1 MDKLYISLL
10 LLFAVFGAFCF
21 NAGHRRAYRIALKGL
36 LKGQLDFLARRIAWL
51 GENRAGVGREDFE
64 RSLFSY
70 ETVGQL
76 ALGWYR
82 SFRGVRDDREL
93 RALKAELKSKLAELL
108 ALLEAVG
115 AERGLGP
122 SAFPEPDSNSE

>member
-51 GENRAGVGREDFE
+51 GENRGSVGREDFE

-82 SFRGVRDDREL
+82 SFSGVRDDKEL
-93 RALKAELKSKLAELL
+93 RAMKAAMKSRLAELL
-108 ALLEAVG
+108 ALLEAIG
-115 AERGLGP
+115 AERGLGAGIGP
-122 SAFPEPDSNSE
+122 GASPE